1 MPVQEVTNR
10 NYLSLYADELA
21 TKARATLR
29 NRELRVLPVVDER
42 KHLISLVSL
51 DGVMTINSSISP
63 IQVGEVP
70 FTPRFVET
78 IDIDAFHAVRT
89 APHGGRR
96 ETFRRRLREKG
107 LLALRAHP
115 ARKREGEIMTIAKS
129 PVVTMAPTTPV
140 YDAIRVMVKA
150 GFRRI
155 PVVDPG
161 TKRLRGI
168 ITATDI
174 VNYLGGGEKFQIIQR
189 KYGGNF
195 YKAINEQVKSVM
207 TREVASTLTTSNIGD
222 AIERMKTHRVGGLPV
237 VDEENRVWAIVTERD
252 IVFIF
257 TKKIGGAKV
266 ADVMSKK
273 VVTAK
278 PETSIFEAEKT
289 MIQHGFRRLP
299 IVENGKITGIITV
312 MDILRFF
319 GSGRVFQHL
328 QSGTIV
334 QVLQTSIFE
343 IAVKDV
349 VTVDQEAD
357 VGQAARL
364 MQEKKVG
371 ALPVVQNERLVG
383 IITERDFFKLID

>member
-1 MPVQEVTNR
+1 
-10 NYLSLYADELA
+10 LA
-21 TKARATLR
+21 ARR
-29 NRELRVLPVVDER
+29 
-42 KHLISLVSL
+42 
-51 DGVMTINSSISP
+51 
-63 IQVGEVP
+63 
-70 FTPRFVET
+70 
-78 IDIDAFHAVRT
+78 
-89 APHGGRR
+89 GRR
-96 ETFRRRLREKG
+96 QETFRRRLREKG
-107 LLALRAHP
+107 PLALRAHP
-115 ARKREGEIMTIAKS
+115 AKRREGEIMTIAKS

-140 YDAIRVMVKA
+140 YDAIRIMVKA

-155 PVVDPG
+155 PVADPG

-168 ITATDI
+168 ITATDVI
-174 VNYLGGGEKFQIIQR
+174 DYLGGGEKFQIIQR

-195 YKAINEQVKSVM
+195 FKAINEPVKSVM
-207 TREVASTLTTSNIGD
+207 TREVTSILTTAKIGD

-237 VDEENRVWAIVTERD
+237 VDEENQVWAIVTERD
-252 IVFIF
+252 IVSIF
-257 TKKIGGAKV
+257 TRKIGGAKV
-266 ADVMSKK
+266 GDVMSKK

-299 IVENGKITGIITV
+299 IVRNGKLSGIITV

-328 QSGTIV
+328 QSGTIA
-334 QVLQTSIFE
+334 QVLQTPILE
-343 IAVKDV
+343 IAVKDI
-349 VTVDQEAD
+349 VTVEPEAD

-364 MQEKKVG
+364 MEERKIG

>member
-1 MPVQEVTNR
+1 MQEVTNR
-10 NYLSLYADELA
+10 NYLSLYANELA

-29 NRELRVLPVVDER
+29 NRGLRVFSVVDER
-42 KHLISLVSL
+42 KHFISLVSL
-51 DGVMTINSSISP
+51 DGVMTVNSSISP

-96 ETFRRRLREKG
+96 ETFRRRLREKS
-107 LLALRAHP
+107 LPALKAHS

-168 ITATDI
+168 ITATDV
-174 VNYLGGGEKFQIIQR
+174 VNYLGGGKKFQIIQR

-195 YKAINEQVKSVM
+195 YRAINEQVKSVM

-252 IVFIF
+252 IAFIF
-257 TKKIGGAKV
+257 TGKISGVKV
-266 ADVMSKK
+266 AEVMSKK